1 METRILFKIGPKE
14 VQLTEIAEAE
24 AILSSTDQIQLEM
37 VHKMLKYYSFV
48 TLSGFL
54 CQEKRE
60 MYYFVIIK
68 WANILGCRGEC
79 ILPFSVIRRL
89 SNSVKIYFEYHTVF
103 RAIKFWAI

>member
-1 METRILFKIGPKE
+1 MEIRILLEIGLKE
-14 VQLTEIAEAE
+14 VQLTDITEAE

-37 VHKMLKYYSFV
+37 VPKVLKYHSFV

-68 WANILGCRGEC
+68 WANILGCQGEC
-79 ILPFSVIRRL
+79 NLPICENSLLFRYVMAILKKSRCP
-89 SNSVKIYFEYHTVF
+89 
-103 RAIKFWAI
+103 